1 MEREGRGIARWWS
14 KKFSKSVK
22 TRALNE
28 AEPRDFSAEEAKEA
42 KGEGHV
48 RQVRVRDEDLPEF
61 RGV

>member
-1 MEREGRGIARWWS
+1 MKLEGRGIARWWS

-22 TRALNE
+22 TRALDE
-28 AEPRDFSAEEAKEA
+28 AEPRDFSAEEA